1 VKDSGEANE
10 IASFSLPD
18 MLCRSVY
25 LYDDTVYQTD
35 TLCSLDFVQY
45 FEKPVWC
52 SQNYLFTQAKCM
64 FL

>member
-45 FEKPVWC
+45 FEKPV
-52 SQNYLFTQAKCM
+52 
-64 FL
+64 